1 MSRVATRRPS
11 LNPSSRRAR
20 RMGAVALACASIVL
34 ASCGGGDR
42 KSYFTPGNIVSF
54 GDENSAFATFSSA
67 NVEDGNGNPAT
78 LKGLSYAVT
87 AIVQAVSTCDN
98 IVSPSL
104 CSTTTSN
111 TFDSGVAVTDTTRY
125 MFNGSSSSVTAIA
138 RDGGNNT
145 QRTTVT
151 LYSCDTS
158 RNWVQIVT
166 SAYGKSFSADCSLDS
181 RGGAVNYAVA
191 GAKTADVI
199 AQINAHRG
207 EINSKT
213 VVTIMA
219 GQNDIL
225 EQYAVAVGG
234 NEAGAIAVL
243 QARADSMAAAIK
255 DVIGTGAKVVLAL
268 TPDLGQTPLAVN
280 AGTTT
285 VLTNLVRA
293 YNDRLY
299 ITGLGNV
306 SGRSLAGVNPES
318 LTKPGTRSS
327 SYQYTTA
334 LCDASAVRRPDG
346 EPVDPVGPGRTDE
359 DVANEKLLYC
369 NSQYYTSGADVGTAM
384 WADSKRAGPVLHS
397 LIGVT
402 VYNRAREQF

>member
-1 MSRVATRRPS
+1 MSRVATRRPF
-11 LNPSSRRAR
+11 LHLRL
-20 RMGAVALACASIVL
+20 GAMALACSSALL

-42 KSYFTPGNIVSF
+42 ESYFTPDRIIAF

-67 NVEDGNGNPAT
+67 NLEDGNGNPAT

-111 TFDSGVAVTDTTRY
+111 PFDSGVAVTDTTRY

-158 RNWVQIVT
+158 RNWAQIVA
-166 SAYGKSFSADCSLDS
+166 SAYGKSFSADCPLDT

-225 EQYAVAVGG
+225 EQYAVAAGG
-234 NEAGAIAVL
+234 NEAGATAEL
-243 QARADSMAAAIK
+243 QARAANMAAAVK
-255 DVIGTGAKVVLAL
+255 DIIGLGGKVILSL
-268 TPDLGQTPLAVN
+268 TPDLSETPLGV
-280 AGTTT
+280 AGDQA
-285 VLTNLVRA
+285 LMDRLVRA

-306 SGRSLAGVNPES
+306 SGRSLAGMNPES
-318 LTKPGTRSS
+318 LTQPNTRST

-346 EPVDPVGPGRTDE
+346 TTPSTD
-359 DVANEKLLYC
+359 DEKLLYC
-369 NSQYYTSGADVGTAM
+369 NSQYYTSGTDVGTAM

>member
-11 LNPSSRRAR
+11 LNLRL
-20 RMGAVALACASIVL
+20 GALALACSSALL

-42 KSYFTPGNIVSF
+42 ESYFTPDRIIAF

-67 NVEDGNGNPAT
+67 NLEDGSGNPAT

-111 TFDSGVAVTDTTRY
+111 PFDSGVAVTDTTRY

-138 RDGGNNT
+138 RDSGNNT

-151 LYSCDTS
+151 LYSCDTA
-158 RNWVQIVT
+158 RNWVQIVA

-181 RGGAVNYAVA
+181 RGGAVNYAAA

-225 EQYAVAVGG
+225 EQYAVAAGG
-234 NEAGAIAVL
+234 NEAGAVAAL
-243 QARADSMAAAIK
+243 QTRAANLAAAIK
-255 DVIGTGAKVVLAL
+255 DIIGLGGKVILSL
-268 TPDLGQTPLAVN
+268 TPDLSETPLGV
-280 AGTTT
+280 AGDQA
-285 VLTNLVRA
+285 LMDRLVRA

-306 SGRSLAGVNPES
+306 SGRSLAGMNPES
-318 LTKPGTRSS
+318 LTQPNTRSS

-346 EPVDPVGPGRTDE
+346 TTPSTD
-359 DVANEKLLYC
+359 DEKLLYC
-369 NSQYYTSGADVGTAM
+369 NSQYYTSGADVSTAM

-402 VYNRAREQF
+402 AYNRAREQF

>member
-11 LNPSSRRAR
+11 LNLRL
-20 RMGAVALACASIVL
+20 GALALACSSALL

-42 KSYFTPGNIVSF
+42 ESYFTPDRIIAF

-67 NVEDGNGNPAT
+67 NLQDGNGNAAT

-87 AIVQAVSTCDN
+87 SIVQAEVTCDN

-125 MFNGSSSSVTAIA
+125 MFSGSTSSVTAIA
-138 RDGGNNT
+138 RDSGNNT
-145 QRTTVT
+145 QRTTITVYGCNT
-151 LYSCDTS
+151 A
-158 RNWVQIVT
+158 RNWVQVVA

-181 RGGAVNYAVA
+181 RGGAVSYATL

-199 AQINAHRG
+199 AQINARRG

-213 VVTIMA
+213 VVTIMV

-225 EQYAVAVGG
+225 EQYAVAAGG
-234 NEAGAIAVL
+234 NESGAIAEL
-243 QARADSMAAAIK
+243 QSRAANMAATIK
-255 DVIGTGAKVVLAL
+255 DIIGLGGKVILSL
-268 TPDLGQTPLAVN
+268 TPDLSETPQGV
-280 AGTTT
+280 AGDQA
-285 VLTNLVRA
+285 LMDRLVRA

-306 SGRSLAGVNPES
+306 SGRSLVGMNPES
-318 LTKPGTRSS
+318 LTQPGTRST
-327 SYQYTTA
+327 SYQYTTP
-334 LCDASAVRRPDG
+334 LCNASAVRLPDG
-346 EPVDPVGPGRTDE
+346 TMPSSDD
-359 DVANEKLLYC
+359 DKLLHC
-369 NSQYYTSGADVGTAM
+369 NSLYFTSGTDINTAM
-384 WADSKRAGPVLHS
+384 WADSKRAAPVLHS
-397 LIGVT
+397 LIGAT
-402 VYNRAREQF
+402 AYNRAREQF

>member
-1 MSRVATRRPS
+1 MSRVATRRPY
-11 LNPSSRRAR
+11 LNPRL
-20 RMGAVALACASIVL
+20 GALALACSSALL

-42 KSYFTPGNIVSF
+42 ESYFTPDRIIAF

-67 NVEDGNGNPAT
+67 NLEDGNGNPAT

-111 TFDSGVAVTDTTRY
+111 PFDSGVAVTDTTRY

-158 RNWVQIVT
+158 RNWAQIVA
-166 SAYGKSFSADCSLDS
+166 SAYGKGFSADCPLDT

-225 EQYAVAVGG
+225 EQYAVAAGG
-234 NEAGAIAVL
+234 NEAGATAEL
-243 QARADSMAAAIK
+243 QARAANMAAAIK
-255 DVIGTGAKVVLAL
+255 DIIGLGGKVILSL
-268 TPDLGQTPLAVN
+268 TPDLSETPLGV
-280 AGTTT
+280 AGDQA
-285 VLTNLVRA
+285 LMDRLVRA

-306 SGRSLAGVNPES
+306 SGRSLAGMNPES
-318 LTKPGTRSS
+318 LTQPNTRST

-346 EPVDPVGPGRTDE
+346 TTPSTD
-359 DVANEKLLYC
+359 DEKLLYC
-369 NSQYYTSGADVGTAM
+369 NSQYYTSGTDVGTAM

>member
-11 LNPSSRRAR
+11 LNLRL
-20 RMGAVALACASIVL
+20 GALALACSSALL

-42 KSYFTPGNIVSF
+42 ESYFTPDRIIAF

-67 NVEDGNGNPAT
+67 NLEDGNGNPAT

-111 TFDSGVAVTDTTRY
+111 PFDSGVAVTDTTRY
-125 MFNGSSSSVTAIA
+125 MFNGSSAAVTAIA
-138 RDGGNNT
+138 RDSGHDT

-158 RNWVQIVT
+158 RNWVQIVA

-234 NEAGAIAVL
+234 NEAGATAEL
-243 QARADSMAAAIK
+243 QARAANMAAAVK
-255 DVIGTGAKVVLAL
+255 DIIGLGGKVVLSP
-268 TPDLGQTPLAVN
+268 TCRKRRWGS
-280 AGTTT
+280 
-285 VLTNLVRA
+285 RA
-293 YNDRLY
+293 
-299 ITGLGNV
+299 I
-306 SGRSLAGVNPES
+306 
-318 LTKPGTRSS
+318 
-327 SYQYTTA
+327 
-334 LCDASAVRRPDG
+334 RP
-346 EPVDPVGPGRTDE
+346 
-359 DVANEKLLYC
+359 
-369 NSQYYTSGADVGTAM
+369 
-384 WADSKRAGPVLHS
+384 
-397 LIGVT
+397 
-402 VYNRAREQF
+402 